1 MASAMLQNERGIEEV
16 RLSDLSRDLLKVA
29 DRIQAEMPQVPF
41 DAIRPEAMAR
51 VEAAEQVVDTLARN
65 LSQGQAELIEWRG
78 ALTAYEAAWF
88 QVIESLGAR
97 NN

>member
-1 MASAMLQNERGIEEV
+1 MASMMLQNEHGIEEIQ
-16 RLSDLSRDLLKVA
+16 LSDLSRDLLKVA

-41 DAIRPEAMAR
+41 DAIRPEALAR
-51 VEAAEQVVDTLARN
+51 VEAAERAVDTLARD
-65 LSQGQAELIEWRG
+65 LSQGQGELIEWHG
-78 ALTAYEAAWF
+78 ALTAYESAWF

>member
-1 MASAMLQNERGIEEV
+1 MASIEVQTEQDIGEIL
-16 RLSDLSRDLLKVA
+16 LSDLSRDLLKVA
-29 DRIQAEMPQVPF
+29 DRIQAEMPHVPF

-51 VEAAEQVVDTLARN
+51 VEAAEQAVDTLAQD
-65 LSQGQAELIEWRG
+65 LCKGQGELTEWHG
-78 ALTAYEAAWF
+78 VLTAYESAWF

>member
-1 MASAMLQNERGIEEV
+1 MASTMLQNEWGIEEV
-16 RLSDLSRDLLKVA
+16 QMSDLSRDLLKVA

-51 VEAAEQVVDTLARN
+51 VEAAERAVDTLARN
-65 LSQGQAELIEWRG
+65 LSQGQGELIDWHG
-78 ALTAYEAAWF
+78 ALTDYESAWF